1 MWANNLRILGVVLGT
16 LALYTLIAN
25 KIPQVQS
32 EVPQALTLGANV
44 TPEQLVSAGDQLY
57 HGAGGCTAC
66 HGLGTRAPNLLT
78 DEKGQGPI
86 GARCGKREA
95 GKDCKAYLHE
105 SLESP
110 RAYVVAGYEP
120 IMPEMGRIL
129 SPQQLWA
136 LVAFLES
143 NGGTVDVSA
152 SDIPAASGPAASR
165 ANSGAAGAP
174 TAAGIASGSTTS
186 TPSTSSTP
194 SAGIA
199 GGSTDPMTIIRGA
212 GCTGC
217 HKINGEGGAIG
228 PDLTH
233 VGSRLSANLIR
244 ESILLPDAKVA
255 KGFEKFK
262 GIMPKTFGNQL
273 TAAQFEALVQFLS
286 GHK

>member
-1 MWANNLRILGVVLGT
+1 MWATNLRIIGIVIGT

-32 EVPQALTLGANV
+32 EVPHALTLGANV
-44 TPEQLVSAGDQLY
+44 TPEQLVTAGDQLY

-86 GARCGKREA
+86 GARCGKREP
-95 GKDCKAYLHE
+95 GKDCKAYIHE
-105 SLESP
+105 SLTNP
-110 RAYVVAGYEP
+110 RAFVVQGYEP
-120 IMPEMGRIL
+120 IMPEMGRTL

-152 SDIPAASGPAASR
+152 SDIPA
-165 ANSGAAGAP
+165 
-174 TAAGIASGSTTS
+174 STT
-186 TPSTSSTP
+186 PAGGP
-194 SAGIA
+194 PPGGGGGPGIA
-199 GGSTDPMTIIRGA
+199 GGSTDPMTMIRGA
-212 GCTGC
+212 GCTAC
-217 HKINGEGGAIG
+217 HKISGEGGAIG
-228 PDLTH
+228 PELTH

-244 ESILLPDAKVA
+244 ESILQPDAKTA
-255 KGFEKFK
+255 KGYEKFK
-262 GIMPKTFGNQL
+262 GVMPKTFGHQFTAEQL
-273 TAAQFEALVQFLS
+273 EALVQFLA

>member
-1 MWANNLRILGVVLGT
+1 MWAINLRIFGVVLGT

-32 EVPQALTLGANV
+32 EVPRALSLGANV
-44 TPEQLVSAGDQLY
+44 TPEQLVTAGDELF

-86 GARCGKREA
+86 GARCGKREP
-95 GKDCKAYLHE
+95 GKDCKAYIYE
-105 SLESP
+105 SLTSP

-120 IMPEMGRIL
+120 IMPDLGRTL

-143 NGGTVDVSA
+143 NGGTVDVAA
-152 SDIPAASGPAASR
+152 SDIPAASAAGSPAAS
-165 ANSGAAGAP
+165 AGP
-174 TAAGIASGSTTS
+174 
-186 TPSTSSTP
+186 
-194 SAGIA
+194 GIA
-199 GGSTDPMTIIRGA
+199 GGSTDAITIIRGA
-212 GCTGC
+212 GCIGC
-217 HKINGEGGAIG
+217 HKINGEGAAIA

-244 ESILLPDAKVA
+244 ESILAPDAKVA
-255 KGFEKFK
+255 KGYEKFK

-273 TAAQFEALVQFLS
+273 TAAQLEALVQFLAA
-286 GHK
+286 HK

>member
-1 MWANNLRILGVVLGT
+1 MWGTNLRIIGVVLGT

-32 EVPQALTLGANV
+32 EVPKALSLGANV

-95 GKDCKAYLHE
+95 GKDCKAYIYE
-105 SLESP
+105 SLTSP
-110 RAYVVAGYEP
+110 KTYVVQGYEP

-129 SPQQLWA
+129 PPQQIWA

-143 NGGTVDVSA
+143 NGGTVDVAA
-152 SDIPAASGPAASR
+152 SDIPPASGPAAS
-165 ANSGAAGAP
+165 GAP
-174 TAAGIASGSTTS
+174 SAASGGGIAN
-186 TPSTSSTP
+186 
-194 SAGIA
+194 
-199 GGSTDPMTIIRGA
+199 GSTDPMAIIRGA

-217 HKINGEGGAIG
+217 HTVNGEGGKIG

-233 VGSRLSANLIR
+233 VGQRLSANLIR
-244 ESILLPDAKVA
+244 ESILLPDAKTA
-255 KGFEKFK
+255 KGYEKFK
-262 GIMPKTFGNQL
+262 GVMPKTFGHQL
-273 TAAQFEALVQFLS
+273 TAEQLEALVQFLAS
-286 GHK
+286 HK

>member
-1 MWANNLRILGVVLGT
+1 MWGNNLRILGVVLGT

-32 EVPQALTLGANV
+32 EVPHALTLGANV
-44 TPEQLVSAGDQLY
+44 TPEQLTTAGDELY

-66 HGLGTRAPNLLT
+66 HGLGTRAPNVLS

-86 GARCGKREA
+86 GARCGKREP
-95 GKDCKAYLHE
+95 GKDCKAYLYE
-105 SLESP
+105 SLTNP
-110 RAYVVAGYEP
+110 RAYVVPGYEP
-120 IMPEMGRIL
+120 IMPDMGRIL
-129 SPQQLWA
+129 SPQQIWA

-152 SDIPAASGPAASR
+152 SDIPS
-165 ANSGAAGAP
+165 
-174 TAAGIASGSTTS
+174 STTS
-186 TPSTSSTP
+186 TTSTSSIP

-212 GCTGC
+212 GCTAC
-217 HKINGEGGAIG
+217 HKIDGEGGAIG

-244 ESILLPDAKVA
+244 ESILNPDAKVA
-255 KGFEKFK
+255 RGYEKFK

-273 TAAQFEALVQFLS
+273 TAAQLEALVQLLAS
-286 GHK
+286 HK